1 MTKSIT
7 VGFDGSQSSTE
18 AVRWAA
24 DQAESRGASLRIITC
39 FQVPVTSAALVGYA
53 YGDALTSIDEATR
66 EQVRNVAESTIAG
79 HPGLAVTWDVS
90 SGPPDLV
97 LSDGLESDDLVVV
110 GSSRHEHA
118 AAFWLGNTP
127 RSLIRH
133 SHCPVAVV
141 RGAATG
147 ARPERVVVGVDG
159 STAAVRALDWAGDEA
174 DRQHAQ
180 LIVVHGWIYPYIELD
195 SHTGRA
201 RDLTKVD
208 AACTLDKAI
217 ERAAERF
224 ATAPTPCLVE
234 ASAPSALLETVRD
247 GDLLVLGS
255 RGRGALSSAIF
266 GSTVNTVLEQSAVP
280 VIVVPPVEDESS

>member
-1 MTKSIT
+1 
-7 VGFDGSQSSTE
+7 
-18 AVRWAA
+18 
-24 DQAESRGASLRIITC
+24 
-39 FQVPVTSAALVGYA
+39 
-53 YGDALTSIDEATR
+53 
-66 EQVRNVAESTIAG
+66 
-79 HPGLAVTWDVS
+79 
-90 SGPPDLV
+90 LV
-97 LSDGLESDDLVVV
+97 LVDGLQSDDLVVV

-118 AAFWLGNTP
+118 AAFWLGSTP

-133 SHCPVAVV
+133 SPCPVVVV

-147 ARPERVVVGVDG
+147 GRPERIVVGVDG
-159 STAAVRALDWAGDEA
+159 SDGALRALDWAGNEA

-180 LIVVHGWIYPYIELD
+180 LLVVHGWTYPYIQLD
-195 SHTGRA
+195 SSTGRA

-208 AACTLDKAI
+208 AACTLDQAI
-217 ERAAERF
+217 ERAVERF

-280 VIVVPPVEDESS
+280 VVVVPAIDESP